1 MPQLLTQFCRGFG
14 SRLAF
19 GIERF
24 AIESL
29 CREGDAELLRSPYD
43 CGKIRAGCRRGGVR
57 ITDLGA
63 GGGIEHGRGIPHT
76 AAHDVLSNK
85 ATQEISP
92 IMGPSGLR
100 ARVGL
105 RPTRPQHDAGMRI
118 EPPPSLACASGTM
131 PAATAAADPPE
142 EPPVE

>member
-1 MPQLLTQFCRGFG
+1 M
-14 SRLAF
+14 
-19 GIERF
+19 
-24 AIESL
+24 
-29 CREGDAELLRSPYD
+29 
-43 CGKIRAGCRRGGVR
+43 

-105 RPTRPQHDAGMRI
+105 RPTRPQHDAGN
-118 EPPPSLACASGTM
+118 EPLVGWSRRRLLGQ
-131 PAATAAADPPE
+131 
-142 EPPVE
+142 